1 MVKIS
6 HNIQNTS
13 MVEIEN
19 VPHSKGNALKFIHRF
34 LSENDV
40 KNKTVIDVSAGS
52 GYVANLWHEAG
63 AKVQA
68 FDMYPDVFKSDSLT
82 CLPIDLNEKLPIEQN
97 SADYVLLMETIE
109 HIPNQTFLLQ
119 ELTRILKPR
128 GILIITK
135 PNNSSISGRMAN
147 LWVEAERSD
156 MFLSSEAEVIGY
168 DDTHIYNGRVY
179 LCNAQ
184 RLRTLAGLAG
194 LQLHKI
200 CKNQL
205 SVSSLIWYILV
216 GWFLHI
222 RSFRTLKR
230 MTRKTSNNQEKPIL
244 QEQHL
249 LNTNTTLLLHKHL
262 CVLFQKK

>member
-1 MVKIS
+1 MSQLKDQIK
-6 HNIQNTS
+6 Q
-13 MVEIEN
+13 

-68 FDMYPDVFKSDSLT
+68 FDMYPDIFKSDSLA
-82 CLPIDLNEKLPIEQN
+82 CLSIDLNEKLPIESN
-97 SADYVLLMETIE
+97 SADYVVLMETIE

-119 ELTRILKPR
+119 ELSRILKPK

-135 PNNSSISGRMAN
+135 PNNSSLSGRMAN

-168 DDTHIYNGRVY
+168 DDKHIYNGRVY

-184 RLRTLAGLAG
+184 RLRTLAGLSG
-194 LQLHKI
+194 LHLHQI

-205 SVSSLIWYILV
+205 SISSLVWYIIV

-222 RSFRTLKR
+222 RSFKTFKILA
-230 MTRKTSNNQEKPIL
+230 RKTSNLHEKDIL
-244 QEQHL
+244 REQHL
-249 LNTNTTLLLHKHL
+249 LNTKQTLLLHKHL
-262 CVLFQKK
+262 CILFQKN